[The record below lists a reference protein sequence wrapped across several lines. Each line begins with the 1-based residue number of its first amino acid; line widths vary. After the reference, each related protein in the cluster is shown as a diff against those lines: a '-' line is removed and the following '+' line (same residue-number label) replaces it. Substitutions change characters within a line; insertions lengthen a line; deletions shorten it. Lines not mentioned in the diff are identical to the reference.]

1 MNWRN
6 AEGFKDPTA
15 GQAIENVIRERKR
28 AMELNETIEMMQ
40 SDDYKERFK
49 AEYYQTKIRYQKL
62 KAMVE
67 NWDNLAFIPTCS
79 KEFYLMQLDIMK
91 AYLGVLRFRARQEQ
105 VEL

>member
-1 MNWRN
+1 MIWKN
-6 AEGFKDPTA
+6 AEGFNDPTA
-15 GQAIENVIRERKR
+15 GQAISNVMREKKK
-28 AMELNETIEMMQ
+28 MTLDETIEMMC